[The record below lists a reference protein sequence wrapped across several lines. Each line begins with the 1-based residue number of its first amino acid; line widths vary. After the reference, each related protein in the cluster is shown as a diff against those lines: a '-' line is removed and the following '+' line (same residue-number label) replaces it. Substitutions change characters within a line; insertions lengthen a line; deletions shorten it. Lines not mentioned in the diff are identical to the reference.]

1 METDETADLIDR
13 REKSACANKE
23 EELNEVY
30 ARIEAVQTGNCYFK
44 KKIPGI
50 LKKCAHK
57 KYRNVFGF

>member
-30 ARIEAVQTGNCYFK
+30 ARIEAVRTGNCYF
-44 KKIPGI
+44 
-50 LKKCAHK
+50 
-57 KYRNVFGF
+57 